1 MSRQK
6 MKTVNEVCLMMH
18 VTRKT
23 LYYYDKVGIL
33 KPTIRA
39 GKQKAKLY
47 DEEQLL
53 KLQMILK
60 YKKAG
65 VSLDRIK
72 QMMNESNKIKV
83 QALEEVIVQMKLD
96 IEAMNHRIHYA
107 EKLIH
112 ELKEN
117 DDETIE

>member
-1 MSRQK
+1 

-33 KPTIRA
+33 KPTICA

-47 DEEQLL
+47 DEKQLL

-65 VSLDRIK
+65 VSLESIK
-72 QMMNESNKIKV
+72 QMMNESNEIKV
-83 QALEEVIVQMKLD
+83 KVLEDVIVQMKLD
-96 IEAMNHRIHYA
+96 IETMSHRIHYA
-107 EKLIH
+107 EKLIQ

>member
-1 MSRQK
+1 

-23 LYYYDKVGIL
+23 LYYYDKVDIL

-53 KLQMILK
+53 
-60 YKKAG
+60 
-65 VSLDRIK
+65 
-72 QMMNESNKIKV
+72 NESNKIKV
-83 QALEEVIVQMKLD
+83 QVLEEVIVQMKLD
-96 IEAMNHRIHYA
+96 IEAINHRIHYA

>member
-72 QMMNESNKIKV
+72 QM
-83 QALEEVIVQMKLD
+83 
-96 IEAMNHRIHYA
+96 NHRIHYA

>member
-1 MSRQK
+1 

-65 VSLDRIK
+65 VSRIVGKQLFLEDLRPAGDR
-72 QMMNESNKIKV
+72 SC
-83 QALEEVIVQMKLD
+83 
-96 IEAMNHRIHYA
+96 
-107 EKLIH
+107 
-112 ELKEN
+112 
-117 DDETIE
+117 

>member
-1 MSRQK
+1 MSKQK

-60 YKKAG
+60 Y
-65 VSLDRIK
+65 
-72 QMMNESNKIKV
+72 
-83 QALEEVIVQMKLD
+83 ALFKELVDSPQKRTEKTEEVSMIYL
-96 IEAMNHRIHYA
+96 
-107 EKLIH
+107 
-112 ELKEN
+112 
-117 DDETIE
+117 

>member
-1 MSRQK
+1 

-60 YKKAG
+60 Y
-65 VSLDRIK
+65 
-72 QMMNESNKIKV
+72 N
-83 QALEEVIVQMKLD
+83 ALFKELVDSPQKRTEKTEEVSMIFL
-96 IEAMNHRIHYA
+96 
-107 EKLIH
+107 
-112 ELKEN
+112 
-117 DDETIE
+117 

>member
-1 MSRQK
+1 

-47 DEEQLL
+47 DEKQLL

-65 VSLDRIK
+65 VSLESIK

-83 QALEEVIVQMKLD
+83 QVLEDVIVQMKLD
-96 IEAMNHRIHYA
+96 IETMSHRIHYA
-107 EKLIH
+107 ENLIH

>member
-1 MSRQK
+1 

-47 DEEQLL
+47 DEKQLL

-65 VSLDRIK
+65 VSLESIK

-83 QALEEVIVQMKLD
+83 QVLEDVIVRMKLD
-96 IEAMNHRIHYA
+96 IETMSHRIHYA
-107 EKLIH
+107 EKLIQ

>member
-1 MSRQK
+1 

-23 LYYYDKVGIL
+23 LYYYDKVDIL
-33 KPTIRA
+33 KLTIRA

-60 YKKAG
+60 Y
-65 VSLDRIK
+65 
-72 QMMNESNKIKV
+72 N
-83 QALEEVIVQMKLD
+83 ALFKELVDSPQKRTEKTEEVSMIYL
-96 IEAMNHRIHYA
+96 
-107 EKLIH
+107 
-112 ELKEN
+112 
-117 DDETIE
+117 